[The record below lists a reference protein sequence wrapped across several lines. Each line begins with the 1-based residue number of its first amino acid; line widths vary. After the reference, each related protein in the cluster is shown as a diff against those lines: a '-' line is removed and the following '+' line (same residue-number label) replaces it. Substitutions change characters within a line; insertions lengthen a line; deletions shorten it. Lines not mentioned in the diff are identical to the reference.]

1 MSEKGRSYIHYF
13 QDIIHSI
20 SKIEKYVSDV
30 TFDEFSQSPM
40 IVDAVIRNFEI
51 IGEAANK
58 IPSEVRKK
66 YKQVE
71 WRQIIGFR
79 NILIHDYFEVD
90 IEAVWDTIEKNIP
103 LFKEHIIKAFN
114 SEKSGNDPR

>member
-1 MSEKGRSYIHYF
+1 MSDTKRSHLHYF
-13 QDIIHSI
+13 EDIIHSI
-20 SKIEKYVSDV
+20 DKIESYVFDI
-30 TFDEFSQSPM
+30 TYDEFCQSPM

-58 IPSEVRKK
+58 IPSEERDK

-79 NILIHDYFEVD
+79 NVLIHDYFEVD

-103 LFKEHIIKAFN
+103 ILKKHIQHAYE
-114 SEKSGNDPR
+114 SEKQSTS